1 MYSPALYASCTVG
14 DILSCGLTDMAVT
27 LLDLVKCNMQVTFAQ
42 IW

>member
-1 MYSPALYASCTVG
+1 MYSPAFYASCTVG

-27 LLDLVKCNMQVTFAQ
+27 PLDLISDMQVTFAQ